1 MKRALGITLDIAWV
15 ADHNIKDFTFNN
27 KLLVIYL
34 SL

>member
-15 ADHNIKDFTFNN
+15 ADHNIKDFTFN